1 MLFADHFDFRGAE
14 GDLDGARTDLNAGID
29 GLLGPVVDATPLGQ
43 LVSTGNEEQP
53 PFTSEPDNAGI
64 FDPTGF
70 AFDLLG

>member
-1 MLFADHFDFRGAE
+1 MLFADFFDFRAAE
-14 GDLDGARTDLNAGID
+14 DGLDGARTDLNNGID
-29 GLLGPVVDATPLGQ
+29 GLLGPAIDGTPLNQ

>member
-1 MLFADHFDFRGAE
+1 MLLADPFDFRDAE
-14 GDLDGARTDLNAGID
+14 GSLDQGRTDLNAGID
-29 GLLGPVVDATPLGQ
+29 NLLGPLVDNMPLGQ

-53 PFTSEPDNAGI
+53 PFTSEPDNAGL